1 MGVRDVLDPGPCGQP
16 GLTGGWMLTGSAGD
30 LGDVEGECGR
40 PKMSKRALG
49 HGDVKGRRLRCAKI
63 TRASDLRE
71 LMRSDLDPAR
81 RV

>member
-1 MGVRDVLDPGPCGQP
+1 
-16 GLTGGWMLTGSAGD
+16 MLTGSAGD

-40 PKMSKRALG
+40 PKMLKGVPG
-49 HGDVKGRRLRCAKI
+49 HRDVEGRRLRCAKI
-63 TRASDLRE
+63 TRAPDLRE